1 MEEDKKKELSSDAVE
16 LSGGFFYLEPRSTI
30 VRVALPSFALL
41 VIKGV
46 LKALPSREWYGR
58 PCRQSSTSPIRYE
71 FFYLSTRAIE
81 NLFQSPNHL
90 PSAYFGAFV
99 YAVPDTRG
107 LMPTQGLWRY
117 FILCRQFA
125 ARTSASKMEVNSCY
139 HPLKMGLLS

>member
-71 FFYLSTRAIE
+71 FFI
-81 NLFQSPNHL
+81 FQLGQSKSFSISEP
-90 PSAYFGAFV
+90 P
-99 YAVPDTRG
+99 AV
-107 LMPTQGLWRY
+107 
-117 FILCRQFA
+117 
-125 ARTSASKMEVNSCY
+125 S
-139 HPLKMGLLS
+139 LL